1 MLNPTQEKAQALT
14 RELHLRGAQVV
25 SPPGYDFLKFQMEDA
40 RAEPVL
46 EWLRNLGWIP
56 TCRGTVPR
64 FHGMEPVSLYELVLR
79 EVQPITTPTAE
90 ANRQIP
96 GGLATKQKPSA
107 EYEAMLKAC
116 RGEK

>member
-25 SPPGYDFLKFQMEDA
+25 SPQGYDFLKFQMEDA

-46 EWLRNLGWIP
+46 EWLRNLGWAP
-56 TCRGTVPR
+56 TCRGNVPR

-79 EVQPITTPTAE
+79 EIQPITPSIE
-90 ANRQIP
+90 ANRAIP
-96 GGLATKQKPSA
+96 GSVASGKKNENS
-107 EYEAMLKAC
+107 EAYKIAKDLGYK
-116 RGEK
+116 